1 MNGIK
6 FNSDQNDNQ
15 YDNYIGLLNNHDP
28 LYTTDYNNNNTTH
41 LLNFQ
46 HISNDINEVNV
57 GPYLK
62 QLQCVIGELVESES
76 VYLKSLCDI
85 EEGYLLRL
93 KTNQSVD
100 QQFLDVVFH
109 RISDLRVFH
118 AQLHSDLYV
127 NRENF
132 IQLGRVFLANAKH
145 FEELYVDFCL
155 NYPKTIR
162 LLEEA
167 QKSRTDTW
175 IYLNNCQSE
184 LQHQLPLATYLLK
197 PVQRILKYQLFLQ
210 ECVKHLSQITT
221 ELLNWK
227 SSLPDPSE
235 CNTNHNNDVLL
246 EFFNHSI
253 CTLRQAL
260 ECMVQVADHIN
271 ERKRYR
277 ELLDQ
282 LRITRLDVDDW
293 GDLVLHDLFRI
304 SGKKDLRLVLLFQCA
319 LILCKYTPPTSSSG
333 ISLSASQSLTIND
346 YWSNTANVMTT
357 KTMKSRGGSDRV
369 SGNSSHMISNVRSI
383 EIREVISCTNLMLVE
398 CIDKDPLAFHILPF
412 DNPKAQRTLQAI
424 NLEIKRLW
432 CREIKRLILENYD
445 AAIPERAKQI
455 VLNMADLTYGPPIK
469 DISDLPMSLCNLQ
482 QVGTNHFEDDCL
494 NQNCSNDRVHR
505 KSDTALPGLRSFL
518 NRQTNKHSIYSNPI
532 HTPNLSL
539 NNNNINECRI
549 PLSANGCVLNGKKN
563 VIGDKFLPSDDD
575 SNNSTDRH
583 LDSLLHEAWEEI
595 WAKHQHS
602 PVKATFVN
610 GQSDSL
616 ENGNLHNYHQDNCK
630 LDTED
635 VDLSGSIVTTKAN
648 NDADFRCI
656 AVEINEEKFGLSS
669 PVTVP
674 TCTVNDNKKYSV
686 SSLSNLNTNPSN
698 CCVNNSDNFKFST
711 PTSSSP
717 SSQHLLHYSSSPNF
731 PPCQRPS
738 SILLSNKSAHNHNR
752 TTSVY
757 IDCPNTSYYDV
768 ITFGRTYEQ
777 YIAKAR
783 AMVALSPKDLDE
795 IFSPLRELPFINHEN
810 QLSHTSLHYHN
821 QDDILSTN
829 VINVKTTH
837 CSTIPLILNT
847 NVNSMKQLSD
857 TNSTTMV
864 KNRNCLGSELKLS
877 LTNLTSSVEENN
889 GNDKSNDY
897 CSSSGASSPRHLVSC
912 IAVTHNRNGLNS
924 NLVTKNITVLPSNT
938 TDTPAITMDSRVSAA
953 RSNSLSSGFRTSESK
968 NNVDLVD
975 NFDHGRSFRRSNL
988 DSIDRTMNRQ
998 NSRIHI
1004 SSRSPLSSP
1013 KRSQSH
1019 VFVSN
1024 GRLNKSS
1031 VSKPPRFV
1039 SYNSPLESVG
1049 KSLKANHNQS
1059 TGHDKQLTQNMTNK
1073 ISSSSLLCNNSSKE
1087 FNNDDVLNKR
1097 GRRKSRAPAPP
1108 IKLLKDTAETT
1119 SVFTTSTTTITTTTT
1134 TTNVTTTTTTL
1145 RAPLAVYE
1153 CGQEFEDNDDDKCI
1167 ESICQGP
1174 IRAVTTSLS
1183 ATSIKSNVLCLTNSQ
1198 HLVSTSFHNTINTVN
1213 GSNTEK
1219 PVKPPRRLIN
1229 NTSSSTEALNKS
1241 GKTICSRYYSPTLKS
1256 SHNLPTSQQKFPHD
1270 ISFQHR
1276 GIVKNMIN
1284 RFQQP

>member
-6 FNSDQNDNQ
+6 FNSDQNGNQ
-15 YDNYIGLLNNHDP
+15 YNDNNNYIGLLNNH
-28 LYTTDYNNNNTTH
+28 TTLFPTNYNNTN
-41 LLNFQ
+41 LLNFE
-46 HISNDINEVNV
+46 HISDNINEVNV
-57 GPYLK
+57 GPLLK

-109 RISDLRVFH
+109 KISDLRVFH
-118 AQLHSDLYV
+118 AQLHSDLYL

-132 IQLGRVFLANAKH
+132 IQLGRVFLVNAKH

-175 IYLNNCQSE
+175 ICLNNCQSE

-221 ELLNWK
+221 ELSNSK
-227 SSLPDPSE
+227 SSVPSRDLSIS
-235 CNTNHNNDVLL
+235 NTVGLSESNNDQNNDLLL

-253 CTLRQAL
+253 YTLRQAL
-260 ECMVQVADHIN
+260 ERMIQVADHIN

-282 LRITRLDVDDW
+282 LRITRLDVDNW
-293 GDLVLHDLFRI
+293 GDLVLHDHFRI
-304 SGKKDLRLVLLFQCA
+304 PGKKGLRLVLLFQCA

-333 ISLSASQSLTIND
+333 ISLSTSQSITIND
-346 YWSNTANVMTT
+346 YWSNTT
-357 KTMKSRGGSDRV
+357 KTMKSRGGSDRI
-369 SGNSSHMISNVRSI
+369 SGNSSHMVSNVRSI
-383 EIREVISCTNLMLVE
+383 EIREVISCANLMLVE

-412 DNPKAQRTLQAI
+412 DNPKAQRTLQAT

-432 CREIKRLILENYD
+432 CHEIKRLILENYD

-455 VLNMADLTYGPPIK
+455 VLNMDDLTYGPPIK

-482 QVGTNHFEDDCL
+482 QVGKNDFEEDCL

-518 NRQTNKHSIYSNPI
+518 NRQTNKHSIYSNSI

-539 NNNNINECRI
+539 NNNINECRI
-549 PLSANGCVLNGKKN
+549 PLLENGCMLNGKKN
-563 VIGDKFLPSDDD
+563 VIGDKVLPCDDD
-575 SNNSTDRH
+575 INNSTDRH

-602 PVKATFVN
+602 PVKTTFAN

-616 ENGNLHNYHQDNCK
+616 ENGNFHHYHQDNYK

-635 VDLSGSIVTTKAN
+635 VYSSGSIVTTKAN

-656 AVEINEEKFGLSS
+656 AVEINEEKFGLLS

-674 TCTVNDNKKYSV
+674 TCTVNENKKYSV
-686 SSLSNLNTNPSN
+686 SSLSKLNTDSLN
-698 CCVNNSDNFKFST
+698 CVNNSDNYKFSI

-731 PPCQRPS
+731 SICQRS
-738 SILLSNKSAHNHNR
+738 SPTLLSNKSVHSHNR

-795 IFSPLRELPFINHEN
+795 IFNPLRELPFTNREH
-810 QLSHTSLHYHN
+810 QLSHSSLHYHN
-821 QDDILSTN
+821 QDDILSSN
-829 VINVKTTH
+829 IINVTTTH
-837 CSTIPLILNT
+837 CSTVPLILNT
-847 NVNSMKQLSD
+847 NINSMKQLSD
-857 TNSTTMV
+857 TNSTTMI
-864 KNRNCLGSELKLS
+864 KNRNCLTSDLKLS
-877 LTNLTSSVEENN
+877 LTNLTSSIEENN

-924 NLVTKNITVLPSNT
+924 NLVTKNITVVPSNT
-938 TDTPAITMDSRVSAA
+938 TATPAVTMDSRVSAA

-975 NFDHGRSFRRSNL
+975 NLDRGRRRSNL
-988 DSIDRTMNRQ
+988 DSIDRTINRQ
-998 NSRIHI
+998 NSHIHI
-1004 SSRSPLSSP
+1004 NTRSPLGSP

-1024 GRLNKSS
+1024 GRLNKSG

-1039 SYNSPLESVG
+1039 SYKSPLESVG

-1059 TGHDKQLTQNMTNK
+1059 MDHDKQSTRNMTNN

-1087 FNNDDVLNKR
+1087 VNSDDVLNKR

-1108 IKLLKDTAETT
+1108 IKLLENTAETT
-1119 SVFTTSTTTITTTTT
+1119 TMFMTSTTTTATA
-1134 TTNVTTTTTTL
+1134 TNTTTTTL
-1145 RAPLAVYE
+1145 KAPLAVSE
-1153 CGQEFEDNDDDKCI
+1153 CGKEFEDNDDDKCL
-1167 ESICQGP
+1167 ESVYQGRA
-1174 IRAVTTSLS
+1174 RAVKTSLS
-1183 ATSIKSNVLCLTNSQ
+1183 AKSIKSNIPCLTTSQ
-1198 HLVSTSFHNTINTVN
+1198 HIVSTSFRNTINTVN

-1219 PVKPPRRLIN
+1219 PVKPPRKLNN
-1229 NTSSSTEALNKS
+1229 NTSSSTEALHKS
-1241 GKTICSRYYSPTLKS
+1241 EKSICSRYYSPTLKS
-1256 SHNLPTSQQKFPHD
+1256 LHNPSISQHKFPHD
-1270 ISFQHR
+1270 IPSQHR
-1276 GIVKNMIN
+1276 GIVKNMISK
-1284 RFQQP
+1284 FQQP

>member
-1 MNGIK
+1 MSMNGIK
-6 FNSDQNDNQ
+6 FNSDQNDDNQ
-15 YDNYIGLLNNHDP
+15 YNNNNDIELLNNHITLFP
-28 LYTTDYNNNNTTH
+28 TTNNINNTN
-41 LLNFQ
+41 LLNFE
-46 HISNDINEVNV
+46 HISDNINKVNV
-57 GPYLK
+57 GSFLK

-93 KTNQSVD
+93 KTNPSVD

-109 RISDLRVFH
+109 KISDLRVFH
-118 AQLHSDLYV
+118 AQLHSDLYL

-132 IQLGRVFLANAKH
+132 IQLGRVFLVNAKR

-167 QKSRTDTW
+167 QKSRTDIW
-175 IYLNNCQSE
+175 ICLNNCQSE

-221 ELLNWK
+221 ELLNSK
-227 SSLPDPSE
+227 SSVPGLSE
-235 CNTNHNNDVLL
+235 CNNNQNNDVLL

-253 CTLRQAL
+253 CALRQAL
-260 ECMVQVADHIN
+260 ECMIQVADHIN

-282 LRITRLDVDDW
+282 LRITRLDVDNW
-293 GDLVLHDLFRI
+293 GDLVLHDHFRI
-304 SGKKDLRLVLLFQCA
+304 PGKKDLRLVLLFQCA
-319 LILCKYTPPTSSSG
+319 LILCKYTPPISSSG
-333 ISLSASQSLTIND
+333 ISLSTSQSITIND
-346 YWSNTANVMTT
+346 YWSNTANVMAT
-357 KTMKSRGGSDRV
+357 KTMKSRGASDRIL
-369 SGNSSHMISNVRSI
+369 GNSSHMVSNVRSI
-383 EIREVISCTNLMLVE
+383 EIREVISCANLMLVE

-412 DNPKAQRTLQAI
+412 DNPKAQRTLQAT

-455 VLNMADLTYGPPIK
+455 VLNMEDLTYGPPIK
-469 DISDLPMSLCNLQ
+469 DVSDLPMSLCNLQ
-482 QVGTNHFEDDCL
+482 QVGKNDFEEDCL

-518 NRQTNKHSIYSNPI
+518 NRQTNKHSIYSNSI

-539 NNNNINECRI
+539 NNNINECRI
-549 PLSANGCVLNGKKN
+549 PLLENGCMLNGKKN
-563 VIGDKFLPSDDD
+563 VISDKVLPSDEDI
-575 SNNSTDRH
+575 NNSTDRH

-602 PVKATFVN
+602 PVKTTFAN

-616 ENGNLHNYHQDNCK
+616 ENGNLHHYHQDNCK

-635 VDLSGSIVTTKAN
+635 VCSSPSAVTTKAN

-656 AVEINEEKFGLSS
+656 AVEINEEKFGLLS
-669 PVTVP
+669 PVIVP
-674 TCTVNDNKKYSV
+674 TCTVNENKKYSV
-686 SSLSNLNTNPSN
+686 SSLSKLNTDSLN
-698 CCVNNSDNFKFST
+698 CVNNSDNLKFSI

-731 PPCQRPS
+731 SFCQRSPPT
-738 SILLSNKSAHNHNR
+738 LLSDKSVNNHNR

-795 IFSPLRELPFINHEN
+795 IFSPLRELPFTNREH
-810 QLSHTSLHYHN
+810 QLSHSSLHYPN
-821 QDDILSTN
+821 QDDILSSN
-829 VINVKTTH
+829 VINVTTTH
-837 CSTIPLILNT
+837 CSTVPLILNT

-857 TNSTTMV
+857 INSTTMI
-864 KNRNCLGSELKLS
+864 KNRNCLTSELKLS
-877 LTNLTSSVEENN
+877 LTNLTSSIEENN
-889 GNDKSNDY
+889 SNDKSNDY

-938 TDTPAITMDSRVSAA
+938 TDTPAIKIDSRVSAA
-953 RSNSLSSGFRTSESK
+953 RSNSLSSGFRTSELR
-968 NNVDLVD
+968 NNVDPVD
-975 NFDHGRSFRRSNL
+975 NFDRGRRRSNL
-988 DSIDRTMNRQ
+988 DSIDRTLNRQ
-998 NSRIHI
+998 NSHIHI
-1004 SSRSPLSSP
+1004 SIRSPLGSP

-1024 GRLNKSS
+1024 GRLNKSG

-1039 SYNSPLESVG
+1039 SYKSPLESVG
-1049 KSLKANHNQS
+1049 KSLKANHNQPMD
-1059 TGHDKQLTQNMTNK
+1059 HDKQSTRNMTNN
-1073 ISSSSLLCNNSSKE
+1073 ISSSSLLCNNLSKE
-1087 FNNDDVLNKR
+1087 VNSDDVLNKR

-1108 IKLLKDTAETT
+1108 TKLVENTAVTT
-1119 SVFTTSTTTITTTTT
+1119 ISTTVTTTNTTTTT
-1134 TTNVTTTTTTL
+1134 TIK
-1145 RAPLAVYE
+1145 APLAVSE
-1153 CGQEFEDNDDDKCI
+1153 CSKEFEDNDDDECL
-1167 ESICQGP
+1167 ESICQGRA
-1174 IRAVTTSLS
+1174 RAVTTSLS
-1183 ATSIKSNVLCLTNSQ
+1183 ATSVKSNIPCLTTSQ
-1198 HLVSTSFHNTINTVN
+1198 HIVSTSFRNTINNVN

-1219 PVKPPRRLIN
+1219 PVKPPRRLNN
-1229 NTSSSTEALNKS
+1229 NTSSSTEALHKS
-1241 GKTICSRYYSPTLKS
+1241 EKSICSRYYSPTLKS
-1256 SHNLPTSQQKFPHD
+1256 FHNPSTSQHKFPHD
-1270 ISFQHR
+1270 IPSQHR
-1276 GIVKNMIN
+1276 GIVKNMISK
-1284 RFQQP
+1284 FQQP

>member
-1 MNGIK
+1 LFPQDTGASPCSPLIWNQGLPTPLGELAVSTIYPVMAPDIRFSSSRFLLSIWYGPLMPRYDREWGEFALPLEMLFHGHAYITSPREVLLTAFSWRRCSLRNGEDEK
-6 FNSDQNDNQ
+6 RMSSVLTGLVDMESSPRGVGKPSFQTSGVHGLAPFNSDQNDNQ
-15 YDNYIGLLNNHDP
+15 YDNYIGLLNNHDT
-28 LYTTDYNNNNTTH
+28 LYSTDYNNHTTH

-46 HISNDINEVNV
+46 HISNDINEINV

-85 EEGYLLRL
+85 EEYKMVVRGGQQETMDQGFVLLGTRQQGVPVILRELVLPDGLDPVSLKFTGYLLRL
-93 KTNQSVD
+93 ETNQSVD

-132 IQLGRVFLANAKH
+132 IQLGRVFLVNAKH

-221 ELLNWK
+221 ELLNSK
-227 SSLPDPSE
+227 SSLPGRDLSISSNTVDPSE
-235 CNTNHNNDVLL
+235 CNTNHNND
-246 EFFNHSI
+246 
-253 CTLRQAL
+253 
-260 ECMVQVADHIN
+260 VADHIN

-304 SGKKDLRLVLLFQCA
+304 PGKKDLRLVLLFQCA
-319 LILCKYTPPTSSSG
+319 LILCKYTPPTSSTG
-333 ISLSASQSLTIND
+333 ISLSTSQSLTIND
-346 YWSNTANVMTT
+346 YWSNTSNVMTT

-369 SGNSSHMISNVRSI
+369 SGNSSHRISNVRSI

-424 NLEIKRLW
+424 NLDIKRLW

-482 QVGTNHFEDDCL
+482 QVGTNNFEDDCL

-518 NRQTNKHSIYSNPI
+518 NRQTNKHSVYSNPI

-563 VIGDKFLPSDDD
+563 VISDKFLPSDDD

-630 LDTED
+630 LHTED

-674 TCTVNDNKKYSV
+674 TCTVNENKKYSV

-698 CCVNNSDNFKFST
+698 CCVNNS
-711 PTSSSP
+711 
-717 SSQHLLHYSSSPNF
+717 
-731 PPCQRPS
+731 
-738 SILLSNKSAHNHNR
+738 
-752 TTSVY
+752 
-757 IDCPNTSYYDV
+757 
-768 ITFGRTYEQ
+768 
-777 YIAKAR
+777 AR

-795 IFSPLRELPFINHEN
+795 IFSPLRELPFINREN

-829 VINVKTTH
+829 VINVTTTH

-847 NVNSMKQLSD
+847 NVNSVKQLSD
-857 TNSTTMV
+857 SNSTTMV

-924 NLVTKNITVLPSNT
+924 NLVTKITLT
-938 TDTPAITMDSRVSAA
+938 AQ
-953 RSNSLSSGFRTSESK
+953 
-968 NNVDLVD
+968 NN
-975 NFDHGRSFRRSNL
+975 
-988 DSIDRTMNRQ
+988 
-998 NSRIHI
+998 
-1004 SSRSPLSSP
+1004 
-1013 KRSQSH
+1013 
-1019 VFVSN
+1019 
-1024 GRLNKSS
+1024 
-1031 VSKPPRFV
+1031 
-1039 SYNSPLESVG
+1039 
-1049 KSLKANHNQS
+1049 
-1059 TGHDKQLTQNMTNK
+1059 
-1073 ISSSSLLCNNSSKE
+1073 
-1087 FNNDDVLNKR
+1087 
-1097 GRRKSRAPAPP
+1097 
-1108 IKLLKDTAETT
+1108 
-1119 SVFTTSTTTITTTTT
+1119 
-1134 TTNVTTTTTTL
+1134 
-1145 RAPLAVYE
+1145 
-1153 CGQEFEDNDDDKCI
+1153 
-1167 ESICQGP
+1167 
-1174 IRAVTTSLS
+1174 
-1183 ATSIKSNVLCLTNSQ
+1183 
-1198 HLVSTSFHNTINTVN
+1198 
-1213 GSNTEK
+1213 
-1219 PVKPPRRLIN
+1219 
-1229 NTSSSTEALNKS
+1229 
-1241 GKTICSRYYSPTLKS
+1241 
-1256 SHNLPTSQQKFPHD
+1256 
-1270 ISFQHR
+1270 
-1276 GIVKNMIN
+1276 
-1284 RFQQP
+1284 